1 MVLVAL
7 YSLRSNL
14 YLRTISSGVPSAGKM
29 IKIFTVLLFRAGR
42 YVKKK
47 NLDMF
52 FAISRYSIYISISG
66 MSFKM
71 CATILNIR
79 ARPIW
84 NLGTNTDYRYLGINF
99 GNNQL
104 FLCKIVFLS
113 SFINR
118 KCSCFFF
125 FFTNCIIFRN
135 NNYYHSRILMCRQP
149 TTLIF
154 FNGINLFSRN
164 GVCFPKKDRRELH
177 MFHLSGPVQDTGHL
191 TMWTQ
196 LLQSL
201 HFYSLGQTGRVQLSS
216 LSQRLQDKT

>member
-1 MVLVAL
+1 MQ
-7 YSLRSNL
+7 
-14 YLRTISSGVPSAGKM
+14 
-29 IKIFTVLLFRAGR
+29 LL
-42 YVKKK
+42 
-47 NLDMF
+47 
-52 FAISRYSIYISISG
+52 
-66 MSFKM
+66 
-71 CATILNIR
+71 
-79 ARPIW
+79 
-84 NLGTNTDYRYLGINF
+84 
-99 GNNQL
+99 
-104 FLCKIVFLS
+104 
-113 SFINR
+113 
-118 KCSCFFF
+118 FF

-216 LSQRLQDKT
+216 LSQRLQDKTWFDRQLSMGWNSWRCKKEFKIRRPASRCWTRWSSMRYVHREPTEGS